1 MKQMTTNAGIARRRA
16 RLTGAFA
23 PQVAAAVPQS
33 EEHAIAE
40 IRWFPVREPV
50 SGNRYAILRVKT
62 RSGLT
67 GWGECAQASPQD
79 ARALENTWAGRP
91 ATLYA
96 AIDASS
102 PLGGALDMAMLDIL
116 GKACRAPVYRVLGG
130 PTRHKVRAFTDSEAP
145 GFQAVA
151 VRVPPPAARNQGKA
165 YQNQMQELVKAL
177 GDNRDFVLDARGRL
191 TPGDAA
197 SVAAAIESSHPLWF
211 DEPCS
216 VSNLEVVR
224 KISAETVTPLGFG
237 RGIADPGVFQALL
250 REGLVDVVRPDIAV
264 HGISGA
270 RKIAALAE
278 AYYVAIAPRH
288 DGGPVATAAALHLA
302 ASVPNFFIQHVP
314 HPEAAADREMRAAI
328 VSAALETPHDG
339 FLELPQGPGLGI
351 EVNEAALEKYHAA

>member
-1 MKQMTTNAGIARRRA
+1 MATNAGIARRRA
-16 RLTGAFA
+16 RLTGGFV
-23 PQVAAAVPQS
+23 PQVASTVPRS
-33 EEHAIAE
+33 EEHVIAE

-50 SGNRYAILRVKT
+50 SGNRYAVVRVKT
-62 RSGLT
+62 GSGLT
-67 GWGECAQASPQD
+67 GWGECAQASEQD
-79 ARALENTWAGRP
+79 ARALEKEWIGRP

-96 AIDASS
+96 AVDGST
-102 PLGGALDMAMLDIL
+102 PLAGALDMAMLDIL

-130 PTRHKVRAFTDSEAP
+130 PTRHKIRAFTDSAAAP
-145 GFQAVA
+145 GFHAVA
-151 VRVPPPAARNQGKA
+151 LEVPRPAARNQGKA
-165 YQNQMQELVKAL
+165 YQNQVQALVKAL
-177 GDNRDFVLDARGRL
+177 GDRDFVLDAHGRL

-224 KISAETVTPLGFG
+224 KISLETVTPLGFG

-250 REGLVDVVRPDIAV
+250 REGLVDVVRPDISV

-270 RKIAALAE
+270 RRIAVLAE
-278 AYYVAIAPRH
+278 ACYVAVAPHH
-288 DGGPVATAAALHLA
+288 DGGPVATAAALQLA

-314 HPEAAADREMRAAI
+314 RPQDAADREMRAAI
-328 VSAALETPHDG
+328 VSAGLETARDG
-339 FLELPQGPGLGI
+339 FLELPRGPGLGI